1 MITQKTLT
9 LFFFLLLSFYTFTSS
24 ATIEAEPAFEN
35 PIDRKLLGQ
44 DKERTLSHFRF
55 YWQDIVG
62 GPNATSIPIVQPIPK
77 FNTSSSFGLVRVIDN
92 ALTIGPNLT
101 SKVIGRAHGF
111 YVSVSETELDL
122 LMVESFVFYEGR
134 YNGSTIDIVGR
145 NVALNKVREIP
156 VVGGSGV
163 FRFAKG
169 YAELR
174 TLKFDAASG
183 DTLVQ
188 VSLGLTRVSTR
199 SHSPASRCSS
209 PLVAGVSTS
218 RGLPWAPPHRR

>member
-1 MITQKTLT
+1 MTTQKNLI
-9 LFFFLLLSFYTFTSS
+9 LFFFLLLSSYTFTSLS
-24 ATIEAEPAFEN
+24 ATEAESIFGN
-35 PIDRKLLGQ
+35 PIDRKLLGH
-44 DKERTLSHFRF
+44 DKEQNISHFQF

-77 FNTSSSFGLVRVIDN
+77 FNTTSAFGLIRVIDN

-101 SKVIGRAHGF
+101 SKVIGRAQGF

-122 LMVESFVFYEGR
+122 LMVETFVFYEGR

-145 NVALNKVREIP
+145 NVAFNQEREIP
-156 VVGGSGV
+156 IVGGSGV

-169 YAELR
+169 YAQLR
-174 TLKFDAASG
+174 TLNYDAVSG

-188 VSLGLTRVSTR
+188 YDVYVY
-199 SHSPASRCSS
+199 
-209 PLVAGVSTS
+209 
-218 RGLPWAPPHRR
+218 HR